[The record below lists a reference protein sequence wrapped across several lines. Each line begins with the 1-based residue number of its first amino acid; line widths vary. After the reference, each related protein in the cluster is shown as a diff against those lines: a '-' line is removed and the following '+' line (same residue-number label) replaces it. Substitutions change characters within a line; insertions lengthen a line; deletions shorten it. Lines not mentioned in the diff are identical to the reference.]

1 MYCCDAKTMHF
12 YVFTFSGTYVYMSP
26 EVIRCEP
33 YNEKCD
39 VYSFG
44 VILNEI
50 LTGKH
55 PYIETEYGPAKVR
68 IIIILIMSNSCYNFL
83 AIKLEESL
91 TLFNCNIFLYEYVV
105 RLLWKW

>member
-1 MYCCDAKTMHF
+1 M
-12 YVFTFSGTYVYMSP
+12 FSGTYVYMSP

-44 VILNEI
+44 VILNEL

-55 PYIETEYGPAKVR
+55 PYIETEYGPAKV
-68 IIIILIMSNSCYNFL
+68 SSY
-83 AIKLEESL
+83 
-91 TLFNCNIFLYEYVV
+91 
-105 RLLWKW
+105 

>member
-1 MYCCDAKTMHF
+1 MA
-12 YVFTFSGTYVYMSP
+12 P

-44 VILNEI
+44 VILNEL

-55 PYIETEYGPAKVR
+55 PYIETEYGPAKVLVYDR
-68 IIIILIMSNSCYNFL
+68 LLVVMVNIR
-83 AIKLEESL
+83 
-91 TLFNCNIFLYEYVV
+91 IFLN
-105 RLLWKW
+105 

>member
-1 MYCCDAKTMHF
+1 MA
-12 YVFTFSGTYVYMSP
+12 P

-44 VILNEI
+44 VILNEL

-55 PYIETEYGPAKVR
+55 PYIEIEDGPAKVLVYDR
-68 IIIILIMSNSCYNFL
+68 LLVVMVNIR
-83 AIKLEESL
+83 
-91 TLFNCNIFLYEYVV
+91 IFLN
-105 RLLWKW
+105 